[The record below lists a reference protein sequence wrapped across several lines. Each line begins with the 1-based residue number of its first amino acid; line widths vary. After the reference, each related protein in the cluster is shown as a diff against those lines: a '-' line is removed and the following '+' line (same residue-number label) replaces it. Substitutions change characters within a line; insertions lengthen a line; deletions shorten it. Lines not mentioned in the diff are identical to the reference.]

1 MPGGVARTTS
11 TASSAATA
19 LTPAAAPKA
28 VDQPATASRA
38 TKGTAEA
45 ICPTW
50 PRIAVTWVR
59 IGTRVAGN
67 QAGTSRIALEK
78 VSRSEERR
86 VGKEWRSG
94 WEPGRVA

>member
-1 MPGGVARTTS
+1 M
-11 TASSAATA
+11 
-19 LTPAAAPKA
+19 
-28 VDQPATASRA
+28 DQPATASRA

-78 VSRSEERR
+78 VSASPAPTTMRAAIATAAASVPAISSWPVAISAAPAVMVTR
-86 VGKEWRSG
+86 
-94 WEPGRVA
+94 EP